1 MFLCPFGNS
10 VVMKTLLI
18 LAMGVGHDDFFY
30 RTTSLYNKGISAV
43 NYKGCSE

>member
-18 LAMGVGHDDFFY
+18 LAMGVGHDDFFLPY
-30 RTTSLYNKGISAV
+30 HVVI
-43 NYKGCSE
+43 